1 MKTRKHPTLHAALG
15 VLVLFATW
23 QAVILG
29 AAWEAGS
36 GGLPASVPL
45 LVAVA
50 ATVGTLYRRVRSEDR
65 AVRVEADQCRAR
77 SARSRADAALLEAD
91 QLLARVS
98 GQDGIGLRHDPV
110 GQLGLVQAELMQ
122 MQNGAADPAA
132 AARIDMLRTR
142 LELVAKAV
150 RQTARTA
157 ETG

>member
-1 MKTRKHPTLHAALG
+1 MKTLKHPTLHAALG
-15 VLVLFATW
+15 VLVLFAMW

-29 AAWEAGS
+29 AGWEAGS
-36 GGLPASVPL
+36 GVLHASVL
-45 LVAVA
+45 LVAVTA
-50 ATVGTLYRRVRSEDR
+50 MVGTLYRRVRSEDS

-98 GQDGIGLRHDPV
+98 GQGGIGLRHDPV

-132 AARIDMLRTR
+132 AARIAMLRTR

-157 ETG
+157 EAG

>member
-1 MKTRKHPTLHAALG
+1 MKTLKHPTLRAALG
-15 VLVLFATW
+15 VLVLFTMW
-23 QAVILG
+23 QAAILG
-29 AAWEAGS
+29 AGWEAGS
-36 GGLPASVPL
+36 GGLHAILL
-45 LVAVA
+45 LVA
-50 ATVGTLYRRVRSEDR
+50 ATAMVCTLCRRVRSEDS

-98 GQDGIGLRHDPV
+98 GQGGIGLRHDPV
-110 GQLGLVQAELMQ
+110 CQLSLVQAELMQ

-132 AARIDMLRTR
+132 AARIEMLRTR

-157 ETG
+157 EAG